1 MPDQIP
7 SRERNSSLREG
18 VGATSTLPDRENEG
32 SEEPGT
38 AAHDGIAD
46 RARELFAAGTI
57 EARSIGERHVSVAV
71 PFRAAERNRSV
82 AAGVL
87 AGGIA
92 YRIFLWLLP
101 FGLIVGG
108 VLGLLD
114 ADRTQRAL
122 STGGLPEAVVNAI
135 VAAAQAADTN
145 SWWLLAT
152 GVPLLLW
159 EGYTGA
165 KALQLVHSLVW
176 NDPPH
181 RTNAVSSSLVF
192 TGAMCAFTAA
202 VSLTWWFR
210 HATEL
215 RQLLVVAVTIGAL
228 AGGWLLVSLHLP
240 HGTATWKALLPGA
253 FLVAIGFEVTHGLV
267 VYLLGPKLEKATTL
281 YGGLGV
287 VATLLFFM
295 YVVGR
300 IVVTAPILNSSLH
313 EELKGRK
320 HREEVRIQQNT
331 CK

>member
-1 MPDQIP
+1 M
-7 SRERNSSLREG
+7 
-18 VGATSTLPDRENEG
+18 
-32 SEEPGT
+32 
-38 AAHDGIAD
+38 
-46 RARELFAAGTI
+46 
-57 EARSIGERHVSVAV
+57 
-71 PFRAAERNRSV
+71 
-82 AAGVL
+82 
-87 AGGIA
+87 
-92 YRIFLWLLP
+92 
-101 FGLIVGG
+101 
-108 VLGLLD
+108 
-114 ADRTQRAL
+114 

-135 VAAAQAADTN
+135 AAAAQAADSN

-176 NDPPH
+176 NDPPRH
-181 RTNAVSSSLVF
+181 TSAVSSSLIF
-192 TGAMCAFTAA
+192 SGAMCAFTTA
-202 VSLTWWFR
+202 VTLTWWFR

-267 VYLLGPKLEKATTL
+267 VYLLGPKLEKATSL

-313 EELKGRK
+313 EELKGRR
-320 HREEVRIQQNT
+320 HRREVET
-331 CK
+331 PVPAAGL

>member
-1 MPDQIP
+1 M
-7 SRERNSSLREG
+7 SG
-18 VGATSTLPDRENEG
+18 M
-32 SEEPGT
+32 
-38 AAHDGIAD
+38 AHHGIAD
-46 RARELFAAGTI
+46 RAREIVATGAI

-114 ADRTQRAL
+114 ADGTKRAV

-135 VAAAQAADTN
+135 AAAAQAADTN

-165 KALQLVHSLVW
+165 KALQLVHSLIW

-181 RTNAVSSSLVF
+181 RARCGPAARSSSP
-192 TGAMCAFTAA
+192 APCAP
-202 VSLTWWFR
+202 SSPR
-210 HATEL
+210 S
-215 RQLLVVAVTIGAL
+215 RSR
-228 AGGWLLVSLHLP
+228 GGSVMRPSSDNCSSSRCHDRRPRGRWLLVSLHLP

-267 VYLLGPKLEKATTL
+267 VYLLGPKLEKATSL

-313 EELKGRK
+313 EELKGRRR
-320 HREEVRIQQNT
+320 REEAETPVPAARESESSPLKNP
-331 CK
+331 